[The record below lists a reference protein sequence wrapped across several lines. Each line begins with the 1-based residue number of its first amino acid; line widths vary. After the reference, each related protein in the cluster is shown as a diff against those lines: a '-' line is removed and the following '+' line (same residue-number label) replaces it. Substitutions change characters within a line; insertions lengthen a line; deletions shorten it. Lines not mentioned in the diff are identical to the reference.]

1 MPETYKLDR
10 LILVNQP
17 NARVTF
23 VLAGFLNCGWI
34 PGPMNRPHQIN
45 TGLPGLLLLSQDTL
59 ELCEKFGKTVM
70 WNFAPARDL
79 DKSYLAKEA
88 LFLINNRK
96 PIK

>member
-1 MPETYKLDR
+1 LDSR
-10 LILVNQP
+10 PDESAASNKYW
-17 NARVTF
+17 VT
-23 VLAGFLNCGWI
+23 GF
-34 PGPMNRPHQIN
+34 
-45 TGLPGLLLLSQDTL
+45 LLLSQDTL

-70 WNFAPARDL
+70 WNFAPARDF